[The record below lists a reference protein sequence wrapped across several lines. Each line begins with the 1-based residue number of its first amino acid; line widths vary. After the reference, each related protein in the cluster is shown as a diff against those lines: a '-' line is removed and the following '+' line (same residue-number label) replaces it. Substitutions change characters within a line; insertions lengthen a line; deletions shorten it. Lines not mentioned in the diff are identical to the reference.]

1 MFGAH
6 RGVIMGSSKRCAFF
20 ILFCLVLP
28 LLQTPLASAKPNLN
42 PNEFTIFQENG
53 LVFDETLSLNGS
65 SNYPLANSN
74 WFLINLTVES
84 LDVLASGPLSNV
96 MAVGEGKWD
105 WSLDLNVTTYNCTC
119 GFLISAD
126 SSNRPHSIQRGSTE
140 DSLIVYIG
148 LTNHQPYIL
157 PFRTVDHD
165 LKMALYMISNE
176 DLVLNV
182 PLVLPIDNSND
193 SFIHLEVCSAA
204 HLFCLD
210 EMIVF
215 DDYSTLQVG
224 RDLSLVFEREH
235 LNLSDG
241 YWMYSITIVDALLRS
256 SNTEYFMI
264 LIDQNIPDVTLT
276 CDLVGTSVQNSS
288 VEMVPNLITVE
299 EHAPISFSAS
309 VTDGYSGRDNI
320 LSWTLMLPDGSRRA
334 LLPHEQVSDTLVS
347 LQPDLA
353 GVWILDLLVRDS
365 AGWLVHS
372 SIEFEVLNLAP
383 VLQLELDSF
392 VVTEGSLVTL
402 IDGETWEINGSKS
415 FDTGNDDTDLLYSWY
430 VNGDAY
436 MTGTTTL
443 NSSDFSEPG
452 TYVLRLIVE
461 DNDGATSEVNFEV
474 LISGA
479 ASSDSSNAQTLF
491 ISVSVLIVLVAS
503 VGFLL
508 RSTRRHANQT
518 TVPKWIVNDS
528 PNDFEG
534 DNDS

>member
-1 MFGAH
+1 MFGGY
-6 RGVIMGSSKRCAFF
+6 RGDIMGSSKRYAFF

-28 LLQTPLASAKPNLN
+28 LLQTPLASAKPNSN
-42 PNEFTIFQENG
+42 PKEFSIFQENG
-53 LVFDETLSLNGS
+53 LVFEETLSLNGS

-74 WFLINLTVES
+74 WFLIDLTVEPME
-84 LDVLASGPLSNV
+84 VLASGVLSNV
-96 MAVGEGKWD
+96 MAVGEAKWD
-105 WSLDLNVTTYNCTC
+105 WSLDLNITTYNCTC
-119 GFLISAD
+119 GFLISED
-126 SSNRPHSIQRGSTE
+126 SSNHPHFIQRGTTD

-157 PFRTVDHD
+157 PFRTIDRD
-165 LKMALYMISNE
+165 LKTALYMITNE

-182 PLVLPIDNSND
+182 PLILPIHSSND

-215 DDYSTLQVG
+215 EDYSSVQVG
-224 RDLSLVFEREH
+224 RELSLVFEREH

-264 LIDQNIPDVTLT
+264 LIDQNVPDVTLT

-288 VEMVPNLITVE
+288 VETVSSMITVE
-299 EHAPISFSAS
+299 EHSPISFSAS
-309 VTDGYSGRDNI
+309 VSDGYSGRDNI

-334 LLPHEQVSDTLVS
+334 LLPDEQVSDTLVS

-353 GVWILDLLVRDS
+353 GVWVLDLLVRDS

-392 VVTEGSLVTL
+392 GVTEGSVVTL

-415 FDTGNDDTDLLYSWY
+415 FDTGNDDSDLLYTWY
-430 VNGDAY
+430 VNGNAY
-436 MTGTTTL
+436 ITGTTTL

-452 TYVLRLIVE
+452 TYNLRLIVE
-461 DNDGATSEVNFEV
+461 DNDGATSEVTFDV
-474 LISGA
+474 LISEA
-479 ASSDSSNAQTLF
+479 AASDSSNAQTLF
-491 ISVSVLIVLVAS
+491 ISVSVLIVLVAA
-503 VGFLL
+503 VGFF
-508 RSTRRHANQT
+508 RSSRRHANQT
-518 TVPKWIVNDS
+518 TVPKWIVSDS
-528 PNDFEG
+528 PNDFDG
-534 DNDS
+534 PNDS